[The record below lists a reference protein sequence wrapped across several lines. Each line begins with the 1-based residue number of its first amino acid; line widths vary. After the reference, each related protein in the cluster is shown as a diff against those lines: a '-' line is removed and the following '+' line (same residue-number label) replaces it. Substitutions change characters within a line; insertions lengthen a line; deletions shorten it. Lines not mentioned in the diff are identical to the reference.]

1 MRPYEID
8 SPPAVA
14 RLLALT
20 MLADGG
26 LDEHEIDAV
35 QHSQLARSLTVDEA
49 TFSQVVQ
56 EFCEDLMLT
65 ATYLDAMHVRLDHQV
80 LDELLEEVSDP
91 MLRRALLVTM
101 AQIAEAD
108 GVFAP
113 AEQALLAR
121 AEAKWGMKIL
131 HPVAS

>member
-1 MRPYEID
+1 MRPYETD

-26 LDEHEIDAV
+26 LDHHEINAV
-35 QHSQLARSLTVDEA
+35 KHSPLACSLTVDET
-49 TFSQVVQ
+49 TFSQVVR
-56 EFCEDLMLT
+56 EFCEDLMT
-65 ATYLDAMHVRLDHQV
+65 STTYLDSMHVQLDHQV
-80 LDELLEEVSDP
+80 IDDLLNEVSDP
-91 MLRRALLVTM
+91 ALRRALLLTM

-108 GVFAP
+108 GFFAP

-121 AEAKWGMKIL
+121 AEAKWGMKVL

>member
-1 MRPYEID
+1 MRPYETD

-26 LDEHEIDAV
+26 LDEHEVDAV
-35 QHSQLARSLTVDEA
+35 HHSALARSLTVDEA
-49 TFSQVVQ
+49 TFSKVIQ
-56 EFCEDLMLT
+56 EFCEDLVHT
-65 ATYLDAMHVRLDHQV
+65 STYLDAMHVQLEHPV
-80 LDELLEEVSDP
+80 LDALLDEVSNP
-91 MLRRALLVTM
+91 ELRRALLVTM
-101 AQIAEAD
+101 AQIVEAD
-108 GVFAP
+108 GIFAP
-113 AEQALLAR
+113 AEEALLAR